1 MKNLTSLRAISLLSI
16 AMLFAACGGS
26 GSSVGS
32 GAVVPPT
39 PGAPQAG
46 LSNVNQVLWDQVDAL
61 PIEPLSDGELAAL
74 TFMREEEKLARD
86 VYLYLYDLWGS
97 VIFMNIAGSEQT
109 HTDVVLHLIQKY
121 DLPDPSSGK
130 QEGDFLDPML
140 QGLYDMLIAQGTP
153 SLMDA
158 LLVGATIEDLDIY
171 DLHRL
176 MTDVDNQDITLV
188 FENLL
193 KGSRNH
199 MRAFSSRLADM
210 SVVYTPVYISQ
221 DEYDSII
228 NSPMETG
235 P

>member
-1 MKNLTSLRAISLLSI
+1 MKNLTSLRATSLLSI

-26 GSSVGS
+26 GSSVDTAA
-32 GAVVPPT
+32 AVSPT
-39 PGAPQAG
+39 PGVPPANA
-46 LSNVNQVLWDQVDAL
+46 SNASQSLWDQVDAL
-61 PIEPLSDGELAAL
+61 PIEPLNDGELAAL
-74 TFMREEEKLARD
+74 IFMREEEKLARD

-97 VIFMNIAGSEQT
+97 VIFKNIASSEQT
-109 HTDVVLHLIQKY
+109 HTDAVLHLIQKY

-140 QGLYDMLIAQGTP
+140 QGLYDMLVAQGAPT
-153 SLMDA
+153 LMDA
-158 LLVGATIEDLDIY
+158 LVVGATIEDLDIY

-176 MTDVDNQDITLV
+176 MTDVDNQDIILV
-188 FENLL
+188 FEMLL

-199 MRAFSSRLADM
+199 MRSFSSRLADM